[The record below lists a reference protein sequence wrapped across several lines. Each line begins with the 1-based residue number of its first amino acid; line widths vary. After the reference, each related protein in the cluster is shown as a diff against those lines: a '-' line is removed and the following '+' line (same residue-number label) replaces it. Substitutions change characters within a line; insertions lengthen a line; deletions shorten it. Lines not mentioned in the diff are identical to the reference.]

1 MKRLASI
8 FAAACALS
16 AFATPAIENY
26 SVEQI
31 WGEKVLKVS
40 FTLTEKA
47 ILTVDVLTNGVSI
60 GATNYSTMRD
70 PLESGNEF
78 PANKIVAAG
87 EHVWMWRPTLE
98 WPERKMAS
106 EYFQVEL
113 KAWSLDDPPDYM
125 IVTYS
130 VKSNAYFYARAED
143 IPGGIKT
150 ADPSD
155 ADAVAALASDPY
167 RTSKII
173 LRKIPAAGVKWRMGS
188 PSTEPYRLD
197 NEIPHYVML
206 TNDYYVS
213 IYPITFAQSKR
224 FLNTD
229 DNLTVNPKH
238 NLAYTRARG
247 DYGTVGYCW
256 PDDGHAVTSGSCFGY
271 MRKLTGFQFDFLTEA
286 EWEYACRAGTEGR
299 WNHDGTTPDAVAWT
313 GYTGKAKS
321 NTVGL
326 KQPNK
331 WGLYDMHGLVQE
343 WVLDQYGTYITNSV
357 ITEAVIAPVGVT
369 NNVTKRILR
378 GGPKGYN
385 WSSSA
390 GYTKSP
396 QITTRSA
403 YRANDTGTKQ
413 YDGNNNGYG
422 ARIGCPA
429 KLPDWMR

>member
-16 AFATPAIENY
+16 ASATPAIQNY

-113 KAWSLDDPPDYM
+113 KAWSFDDPPDYM
-125 IVTYS
+125 IVTYN

-155 ADAVAALASDPY
+155 ADAVAALSSDPY

-188 PSTEPYRLD
+188 PSTETYRQA
-197 NEIPHYVML
+197 NEVPHYVTL
-206 TNDYYVS
+206 TNDFYVT
-213 IYPITFAQSKR
+213 IYPLTFTQYNNFMDGQNDPSIR
-224 FLNTD
+224 
-229 DNLTVNPKH
+229 PKY
-238 NLAYTRARG
+238 NISYTTLRG
-247 DYGTVGYCW
+247 AIASRCW
-256 PDDGHAVTSGSCFGY
+256 PDNGYEVTSGSGLGK
-271 MRKLTGFQFDFLTEA
+271 MRAKMGLRLDLLTEA
-286 EWEYACRAGTEGR
+286 EWEYACRAGSEAPWNGYTE
-299 WNHDGTTPDAVAWT
+299 NEVAWHENAT
-313 GYTGKAKS
+313 KTANAVYHP
-321 NTVGL
+321 VGL
-326 KQPNK
+326 KKPNA
-331 WGLYDMHGLVQE
+331 WGLYDMHGMANE
-343 WVLDQYGTYITNSV
+343 WVLDQYGPYP
-357 ITEAVIAPVGVT
+357 TEDVIAPVGVT
-369 NNVTKRILR
+369 TNANMRILR
-378 GGPKGYN
+378 GGMQNKQHTNGK
-385 WSSSA
+385 WISA
-390 GYTKSP
+390 IS
-396 QITTRSA
+396 TRSA
-403 YRANDTGTKQ
+403 YRMSFDPTKTQ
-413 YDGNNNGYG
+413 TSAPNYFG
-422 ARIGCPA
+422 ARVGCPA